1 MSHES
6 IPNKSEYAGN
16 VLNSAEAKQHKE
28 RLKEQIES
36 KAEKAQKSPE
46 AEQVARHE
54 VEAQAISGA
63 EMIPTNSESTQQ
75 SATPPPTKADK
86 SKSFKTTMHHVRKD
100 LSGPER
106 TLSRVIHQPAIEKVS
121 EVAGK
126 TIARPSGM
134 IGAAVAALV
143 GLAFVFGIAKYAG
156 FSLSGSEMP
165 LLLII
170 GMLLGL
176 LAEWAYKALRSLLT

>member
-1 MSHES
+1 MNHES
-6 IPNKSEYAGN
+6 SPNKSERTGN
-16 VLNSAEAKQHKE
+16 VLTSTEAKQHKE

-36 KAEKAQKSPE
+36 KADKAQNSPE
-46 AEQVARHE
+46 TEQAARHE

-63 EMIPTNSESTQQ
+63 EMIPTNSESVQQ
-75 SATPPPTKADK
+75 SVPLPHTKAEK
-86 SKSFKTTMHHVRKD
+86 NKSFKTTMHHVRKD
-100 LSGPER
+100 LSMPER
-106 TLSRVIHQPAIEKVS
+106 TLSRVIHQPIIEKAS

-134 IGAAVAALV
+134 IGATVAALI
-143 GLAFVFGIAKYAG
+143 GLAFVFGVAKYAG

-165 LLLII
+165 LLLIG

-176 LAEWAYKALRSLLT
+176 FSEWAYKALKSLLT